1 MPHEAGPVRRL
12 LLVLALGAGVA
23 LVAAPASR
31 ALAQGSAVGTPE
43 WKREFE
49 EVCAKTQ
56 DAMAL
61 PLEELRGLVSRCDK
75 LKPHIEKLDESQRK
89 VYSRRLQVCRD
100 LYQFVLE
107 SRQKE

>member
-1 MPHEAGPVRRL
+1 MRSLARS
-12 LLVLALGAGVA
+12 LVVALALVMGPAAVRG
-23 LVAAPASR
+23 AAPAPSP
-31 ALAQGSAVGTPE
+31 AAAQD
-43 WKREFE
+43 WKKEFE

-61 PLEELRGLVSRCDK
+61 PLDELRTLVARCDR
-75 LKPHIEKLDESQRK
+75 LKPQIERLDESQRK

-107 SRQKE
+107 SREKG

>member
-1 MPHEAGPVRRL
+1 MRPARTW
-12 LLVLALGAGVA
+12 LVASALGVGIA
-23 LVAAPASR
+23 LAHGAVAAP
-31 ALAQGSAVGTPE
+31 PD

-61 PLEELRGLVSRCDK
+61 PVEELKSLVSRCDK
-75 LKPHIEKLDESQRK
+75 LKPQIEKLDETQRK

-100 LYQFVLE
+100 LYQFVIE
-107 SRQKE
+107 SREKG

>member
-1 MPHEAGPVRRL
+1 MRPRI
-12 LLVLALGAGVA
+12 LVLAFTVLSALVPAAGAGGH
-23 LVAAPASR
+23 
-31 ALAQGSAVGTPE
+31 ALAQAPAAAAAD
-43 WKREFE
+43 WKKEFE

-61 PLEELRGLVSRCDK
+61 PLDELKSLVARCDR
-75 LKPHIEKLDESQRK
+75 LKPQIERLEESQRK

-107 SRQKE
+107 SRQGG